1 MYNLLKSHY
10 KTRFYRS
17 VPVILLTIILFVC
30 PNQSC
35 NAFSVNKN
43 SVKESKSYNDM
54 LIVKTTESLPDTLD
68 EQRLAAF
75 KILRPLLKKNLLTAN
90 VLWQKDEFSFSKKA
104 SLSSVYISDYL
115 NNKITAEKL
124 IEHISIELVEPQ
136 ECRKNAI
143 PKTLQEEVSQINS
156 IISDKLR
163 ETANFYR
170 SEGNF
175 ESALRIYKQSAE
187 LNPNDYISLYWI
199 GEIYKQSANYDLAK
213 EYFSKAISLSPDFK
227 SANDALFEID
237 QEKKAKQDEK

>member
-1 MYNLLKSHY
+1 MYYLIKSY
-10 KTRFYRS
+10 KTIFYYS
-17 VPVILLTIILFVC
+17 AIITLLIISLFVY
-30 PNQSC
+30 SYKEC
-35 NAFSVNKN
+35 NAVTTNKN
-43 SVKESKSYNDM
+43 SIKEPKSYNDM
-54 LIVKTTESLPDTLD
+54 LIVKTTENLPDTLD

-75 KILRPLLKKNLLTAN
+75 KILRPLLKKNLMTAN

-136 ECRKNAI
+136 EYRKNGI
-143 PKTLQEEVSQINS
+143 PKTLQEEVSQINC

-187 LNPNDYISLYWI
+187 LNPNDYISIYWV
-199 GEIYKQSANYDLAK
+199 GEIYRQTGKYDIAI
-213 EYFSKAISLSPDFK
+213 EYLSKAISLSPDFK
-227 SANDALFEID
+227 SANDALYEIIQSNKD
-237 QEKKAKQDEK
+237 NQNEK